1 MSNAVETPAAVKPQN
16 VNIKLGKVYS
26 INLPNG
32 SHLLI
37 EGNTVTLPG
46 DAKQAEVCKARK
58 GAFPETAPVETAP
71 AAAAAPVETPPAA
84 AAAPVETPPA
94 AAEKPAAEKPAA
106 KGKAKG
112 KSNGFNKKRN
122 HWIFQDEFLGVC
134 EYKCQK
140 GWFPMV
146 VISRTKSRM
155 TVAFYVKVGKG
166 DRAGELAVAPDAISW
181 ECNIEGNE
189 KVRGLT
195 WKA

>member
-1 MSNAVETPAAVKPQN
+1 MSKTETPAAVKPQN

-32 SHLLI
+32 TSLLV

-58 GAFPETAPVETAP
+58 GAFPETAPVETPPAAAAAP
-71 AAAAAPVETPPAA
+71 VETPAAAAPVETPPAA
-84 AAAPVETPPA
+84 KA
-94 AAEKPAAEKPAA
+94 PAAEKPAA

-112 KSNGFNKKRN
+112 KSNGFGKKRKS
-122 HWIFQDEFLGVC
+122 WIFQDEFLGVL

-140 GWFPMV
+140 GWVPMV